1 MVNKKIDI
9 DKLLKD
15 TDELSDDVFILPL
28 DKIDI
33 DLFLIECGKTE

>member
-1 MVNKKIDI
+1 MINIKIDI

-33 DLFLIECGKTE
+33 DLFLDQMWKK